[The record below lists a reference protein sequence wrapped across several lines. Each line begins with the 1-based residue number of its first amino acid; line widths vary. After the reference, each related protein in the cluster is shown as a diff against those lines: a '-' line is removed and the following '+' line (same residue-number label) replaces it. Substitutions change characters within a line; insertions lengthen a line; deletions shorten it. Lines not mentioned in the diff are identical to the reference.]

1 MAILAIYSAHFN
13 ATTRLTTEIFVF
25 EKVIIA
31 IMQDYARTV
40 HLGAEIL

>member
-1 MAILAIYSAHFN
+1 MRGIYSANFKS
-13 ATTRLTTEIFVF
+13 TTYITIEISAF
-25 EKVIIA
+25 EKVIIV